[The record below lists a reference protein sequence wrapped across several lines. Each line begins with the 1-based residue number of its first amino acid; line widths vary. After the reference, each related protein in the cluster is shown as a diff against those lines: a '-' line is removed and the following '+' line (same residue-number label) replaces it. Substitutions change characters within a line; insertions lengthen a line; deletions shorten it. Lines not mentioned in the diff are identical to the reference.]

1 MLAGYSLIICRR
13 EAGGASSSVVVQWHS
28 SSSSQRKEG
37 AGMSEPGQSQRR
49 PRIRRAFT
57 RIPSPLPLPLP
68 LPGGLTTTASPPS
81 PASPMKRKRAP
92 APLDHPVLR
101 RFYPALCTL
110 RHHLLSR
117 LPTASR
123 SRRRRISTL
132 GLQDQGPAGLDVDVD
147 IELARL
153 LDSTLVGISH
163 HVDAADTKERDHD
176 VDCFTQQLSQAGT
189 YQPGYLLQPEVG
201 RLACH

>member
-1 MLAGYSLIICRR
+1 
-13 EAGGASSSVVVQWHS
+13 
-28 SSSSQRKEG
+28 
-37 AGMSEPGQSQRR
+37 MSEPGQSQRR
-49 PRIRRAFT
+49 SRIRRAYT

-68 LPGGLTTTASPPS
+68 PPGGLTTTASSPS

-92 APLDHPVLR
+92 VSASLDHPVLR

-123 SRRRRISTL
+123 SRRRRISIL
-132 GLQDQGPAGLDVDVD
+132 GLQDQGQAGVDIDVD

-163 HVDAADTKERDHD
+163 HVDAADAKERDHD
-176 VDCFTQQLSQAGT
+176 VNCFTQQLSQAGT
-189 YQPGYLLQPEVG
+189 YQPGFLLQPEVG